1 MMDISFKHFSHIF
14 FPEAILTVF
23 CSYIMC
29 VIIMYTLV
37 SDIRH
42 HTCTQGHVFIA
53 IIVGDEIKAVN
64 ESDPVDIHCIA
75 FANTTTTITWFSSKN
90 LSQPLMSRNDIRI
103 NTEQFEF
110 FNVYGAASE
119 ISICKTVRVRD
130 EANYTC
136 IATNVIGSATQKL
149 IVQGW

>member
-1 MMDISFKHFSHIF
+1 
-14 FPEAILTVF
+14 
-23 CSYIMC
+23 
-29 VIIMYTLV
+29 MYTLV
-37 SDIRH
+37 SNIRH
-42 HTCTQGHVFIA
+42 HTGIQVCVFIA
-53 IIVGDEIKAVN
+53 IRVGDEIKAVN

-90 LSQPLMSRNDIRI
+90 LSQPLVSRNDIRI
-103 NTEQFEF
+103 NTEQFTFSNF
-110 FNVYGAASE
+110 FGAASE

-136 IATNVIGSATQKL
+136 TAINVTENATQQL